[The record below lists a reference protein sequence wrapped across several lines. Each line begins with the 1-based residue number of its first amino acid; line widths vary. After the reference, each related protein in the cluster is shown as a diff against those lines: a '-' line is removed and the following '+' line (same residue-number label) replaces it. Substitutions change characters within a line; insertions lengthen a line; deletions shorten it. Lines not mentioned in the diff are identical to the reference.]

1 LTDWRFDH
9 DLAEAI
15 MKRTVAF
22 GYGVACY
29 GVFLFAFLYAI
40 GFLSNLFVPKGIDT
54 DAGAITLTA
63 VLIDFGLVGLF
74 GLQHSIMARPRF
86 KATWIKVIPSSVE
99 RSTYV
104 LATSLVLMLL
114 FWQWRAMG
122 AVIWQAEA
130 AWAETLLWAVFA
142 AGWGLVLLSTFVID
156 HFDLF
161 GLRQVTLNLLGK
173 DYTDP
178 EFKVTF
184 FYKFVRHPLYLG
196 FFFAFWGTPTMT
208 FGHLVF
214 AVGMSAYIL
223 IGVRYEERDLLEFL
237 GEDYHKYRDRVPML
251 IPQPGRVHETVKPGV
266 GRVAPGSRR

>member
-1 LTDWRFDH
+1 
-9 DLAEAI
+9 

-22 GYGVACY
+22 AYGVACY
-29 GVFLFAFLYAI
+29 GVFLFAFLYTI

-63 VLIDFGLVGLF
+63 VLIDLGLVGLF

-86 KATWIKVIPSSVE
+86 KATWTKVIPSSVE
-99 RSTYV
+99 RSTFV
-104 LATSLVLMLL
+104 LATSLVMMLL
-114 FWQWRAMG
+114 FWQWRPMG

-161 GLRQVTLNLLGK
+161 GLRQVTLNLLRK
-173 DYTDP
+173 EYADP
-178 EFKVTF
+178 EFKVAF

-196 FFFAFWGTPTMT
+196 LFFAFWVTPTMT

-214 AVGMSAYIL
+214 AVGMCTYIL
-223 IGVRYEERDLLEFL
+223 IGVHYEERDLLEFL

-266 GRVAPGSRR
+266 ARIAPGSRR